1 MEKIGKR
8 GEGTSAEKKRGAK
21 GNVHIKKREKK
32 GKSDVCRRR
41 GGARSCREGRSGVL
55 LPSSGRRRP
64 WRHWRRPLKVGRLDD
79 VVRQRGRLADAG
91 TRVFPTGNGSALAP
105 LWRVPGIPGSPK
117 LFFPFFFVFG
127 LLPVL
132 ERRFRRF
139 PLARAVCSG
148 GEGAL
153 KGRGKVGGYVTTTT
167 ALCDVALS
175 IRRMPGPFPT
185 SGARAC
191 ACVCVF
197 VLFFFPS
204 NLPRGSLRWCSLN
217 ASLGK
222 CFLLDWVSFG
232 LSSAD
237 LDAPYSA

>member
-1 MEKIGKR
+1 M
-8 GEGTSAEKKRGAK
+8 
-21 GNVHIKKREKK
+21 
-32 GKSDVCRRR
+32 
-41 GGARSCREGRSGVL
+41 
-55 LPSSGRRRP
+55 PSSGRRRP

-191 ACVCVF
+191 ACVRVF
-197 VLFFFPS
+197 VLFCF
-204 NLPRGSLRWCSLN
+204 
-217 ASLGK
+217 
-222 CFLLDWVSFG
+222 FLLICPGDRLGGVRLMRPSENVSSWYWVSFG
-232 LSSAD
+232 LSNGD
-237 LDAPYSA
+237 LIAPYSA